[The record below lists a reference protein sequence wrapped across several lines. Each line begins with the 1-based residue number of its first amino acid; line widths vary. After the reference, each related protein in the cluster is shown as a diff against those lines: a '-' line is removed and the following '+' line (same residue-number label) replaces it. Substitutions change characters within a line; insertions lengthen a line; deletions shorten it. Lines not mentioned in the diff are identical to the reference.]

1 MRRLFSRSSLLAD
14 YSDATKNRAK
24 YLADVFSSSIFCER
38 YDSLNKLFKKEI
50 DALREHDKY
59 FESMTKLL
67 QGSTNLIKSPTKYKE
82 KLDEFNVYYLDA
94 DALAQALAEKT
105 IKFVA
110 DLPRS
115 AKMRDPVEVE
125 GIFSRIRNL
134 VRLST
139 WSYNVLMDEN
149 SILESTTPPIFDAKK
164 VLDMM
169 DMDEIKPDLYT
180 IKTILKLRSLN
191 YLDLLKIIQM
201 YSISLDVD
209 CYLML
214 VEDAIEAKRLDLV
227 ERFLISMNENNLSM
241 ESDLVEV
248 TSSNL
253 RTVFGKS
260 CDNALESLNKM
271 STVLLH

>member
-14 YSDATKNRAK
+14 YSDITKNRAK
-24 YLADVFSSSIFCER
+24 YLADVFSSKIFCGR

-59 FESMTKLL
+59 FASMTKLL
-67 QGSTNLIKSPTKYKE
+67 EGSTNLIKSPTKYKE

-94 DALAQALAEKT
+94 EALAQALAEKT
-105 IKFVA
+105 VKFIA

-115 AKMRDPVEVE
+115 AKMRGPVEVE
-125 GIFSRIRNL
+125 GIFSRMREI
-134 VRLST
+134 VQLST

-149 SILESTTPPIFDAKK
+149 NILDSTTPPIFDAKK

-169 DMDEIKPDLYT
+169 NMDEITPDLYT
-180 IKTILKLRSLN
+180 IKVILKLRSMN
-191 YLDLLKIIQM
+191 FLDLLNIIQRH
-201 YSISLDVD
+201 SISLDVD

-227 ERFLISMNENNLSM
+227 ERFLILMNENNLSLEPDLL
-241 ESDLVEV
+241 ESISL
-248 TSSNL
+248 NL

-260 CDNALESLNKM
+260 CEDALESLKKM
-271 STVLLH
+271 STVLLN